1 MKKIALA
8 FMALLTLSQAVVAK
22 NVTVQTKGMSLV
34 IDVENGKHPTFVY
47 FGHKISDADIS
58 NLTTPGNYSHQE
70 IYLPYGPAPQA
81 EPAFAARHYD
91 GNMSTELNAVGYD
104 QWQDGTSTVTTIHL
118 KDPQYGLTV
127 DVNYRAYKD
136 VDMIETWTDIK
147 NGEGY
152 GDTHRLLFRL
162 SSYTSRKR
170 MAQLSL
176 RLMGQRGTCRR
187 GASHRRR
194 QGDTQQRRH
203 KKLTH
208 LTRRGD
214 VLPGWQG

>member
-147 NGEGY
+147 NGEKGTVTLTDFYSAVFLYVAETY
-152 GDTHRLLFRL
+152 GSAL
-162 SSYTSRKR
+162 STAHGPTRDVSTRS
-170 MAQLSL
+170 LSPP
-176 RLMGQRGTCRR
+176 
-187 GASHRRR
+187 A
-194 QGDTQQRRH
+194 
-203 KKLTH
+203 
-208 LTRRGD
+208 TR
-214 VLPGWQG
+214 